1 MSIGRNIRRLRRQG
15 GLTQEQI
22 AKKLGVTCQCVS
34 KWENGT
40 SAPDIERLPEIA
52 AFFGVS
58 IDELFAE

>member
-15 GLTQEQI
+15 GLTQEQV
-22 AKKLGVTCQCVS
+22 AKKLKVTCQCVS

-52 AFFGVS
+52 ALFGVS

>member
-1 MSIGRNIRRLRRQG
+1 MSVGRNIRRLRHQS

-52 AFFGVS
+52 ALFGVS